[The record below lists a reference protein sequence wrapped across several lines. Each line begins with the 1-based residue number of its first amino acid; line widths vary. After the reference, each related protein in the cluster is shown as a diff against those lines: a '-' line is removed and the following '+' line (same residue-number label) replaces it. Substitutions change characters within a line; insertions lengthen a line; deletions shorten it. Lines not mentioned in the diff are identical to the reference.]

1 MLAHAADPRHWQY
14 MPSKSQNRPQ
24 RALEGVK
31 VLDLSRVLAGPWSTQ
46 ILADF
51 GADVF
56 KVERPGQGDDTRAW
70 GPPFLKLPDGSD
82 DPQESAYYL
91 CANRNKRSAVIDIAE
106 PQGAELVRQ
115 LAAKADILVENFKVG
130 SLARKGLDYASIVAI
145 NPRIVYCSITGFG
158 QTGPY
163 AHRGGYDFVAQGM
176 GGFMSVTGE
185 EHGGPLRAGVAMAD
199 LSTGNFA
206 TISILMALRHAERTG
221 AGQQIDISL
230 LDTQIAMMANQGS
243 SYLVSGAVP
252 GRMGNRH
259 PTVVPYTTFAVAD
272 GVLIIAIGND
282 AQFRAFC
289 TEMGRPELS
298 TDPRFALARDRTANR
313 DAIEQIVADL
323 VRGARRDDVIARL
336 EACGVPVGP
345 VNDLAD
351 VFADPFVAA
360 RRTVHHFQRDD
371 GVEIPSVAYPG
382 KLSATPADYR
392 YQPPRAG
399 EQTREL
405 LHEWLGLDAAELAVL
420 EAAGIVA
427 QG

>member
-1 MLAHAADPRHWQY
+1 MQGQEKPGQADLGRL
-14 MPSKSQNRPQ
+14 
-24 RALEGVK
+24 RALDGIK

-56 KVERPGQGDDTRAW
+56 KVEIPGKGDDTRGW

-91 CANRNKRSAVIDIAE
+91 CTNRNKRSAAIDLAT
-106 PQGAELVRQ
+106 PAGAALIRR
-115 LAAKADILVENFKVG
+115 LAAKADIMVENFKVG
-130 SLARKGLDYASIVAI
+130 GLARYGLDYASIAAI
-145 NPRIVYCSITGFG
+145 NPGIVYCSITGFG

-163 AHRGGYDFVAQGM
+163 ADRGGYDFVAQGM

-185 EHGGPLRAGVAMAD
+185 AGGGPLRAGVAMAD

-221 AGQQIDISL
+221 EGQQIDISL

-243 SYLVSGAVP
+243 SYLVGGINP

-259 PTVVPYTTFAVAD
+259 PTVVPYTTFDVAD

-282 AQFRAFC
+282 GQFRAFC
-289 TEMGRPELS
+289 HEMGVPEIAE
-298 TDPRFALARDRTANR
+298 DDRFKLARNRQVNR
-313 DAIEQIVADL
+313 DAIEGIVEDL
-323 VRGARRDDVIARL
+323 VKDQHRDVLIARL
-336 EACGVPVGP
+336 VACGVPAGP
-345 VNDLAD
+345 VNTLKD
-351 VFADPFVAA
+351 VFADPFVEA
-360 RRTVHHFQRDD
+360 RETVHRFVRAD
-371 GVEIPSVAYPG
+371 GVEIPTVAYPG

-392 YQPPRAG
+392 YQPPRVG
-399 EQTREL
+399 EQSREL
-405 LHEWLGLDAAELAVL
+405 LRDWLGLDGAELAAL
-420 EAAGIVA
+420 EAAGVVS
-427 QG
+427 QR

>member
-1 MLAHAADPRHWQY
+1 MSDKP
-14 MPSKSQNRPQ
+14 
-24 RALEGVK
+24 RALEGIK

-56 KVERPGQGDDTRAW
+56 KIEHPGRGDDTRGW
-70 GPPFLKLPDGSD
+70 GPPFLKLPDGTD

-91 CANRNKRSAVIDIAE
+91 CANRNKRSAAIDLARPE
-106 PQGAELVRQ
+106 GAALVRR
-115 LAAKADILVENFKVG
+115 LAAEADVLVENFKPG
-130 SLARKGLDYASIVAI
+130 GLAKYGLDYPSLAAI
-145 NPRIVYCSITGFG
+145 NPRLVYCSITGFG

-163 AHRGGYDFVAQGM
+163 RNRGGYDFVAQGM

-185 EHGGPLRAGVAMAD
+185 AGGGPLRAGVAMAD
-199 LSTGNFA
+199 LSTGNYA
-206 TISILMALRHAERTG
+206 TISILVALRHAERSG
-221 AGQQIDISL
+221 EGQHIDISL

-243 SYLVSGAVP
+243 NYLVGGIVP
-252 GRMGNRH
+252 GRLGNRH

-282 AQFRAFC
+282 GQFRAFC
-289 TEMGRPELS
+289 AEMGKPELG
-298 TDPRFALARDRTANR
+298 TDPRFALARDRLINR
-313 DAIEQIVADL
+313 DAIEGIVQEL
-323 VRGARRDDVIARL
+323 VRGEERDALIARL

-345 VNDLAD
+345 VNTLED
-351 VFADPFVAA
+351 VFSDPFVEA
-360 RRTVHHFQRDD
+360 RNTVYRFERED

-392 YQPPRAG
+392 YQPPRVG

-405 LHEWLGLDAAELAVL
+405 LSDWLGLDEAELAAL
-420 EAAGIVA
+420 EAAGAVV
-427 QG
+427 QR

>member
-1 MLAHAADPRHWQY
+1 MENGTAHAP
-14 MPSKSQNRPQ
+14 P
-24 RALEGVK
+24 RALDGVR

-56 KVERPGQGDDTRAW
+56 KVEQPGKGDDTRGW
-70 GPPFLKLPDGSD
+70 GPPFLQLPDGSD

-91 CANRNKRSAVIDIAE
+91 CANRNKRSAAIDLAH
-106 PQGAELVRQ
+106 PAGAALVRR
-115 LAAKADILVENFKVG
+115 LAQQADILVENFKVG
-130 SLARKGLDYASIVAI
+130 GLAKYGLDYASIAAI

-163 AHRGGYDFVAQGM
+163 AQRGGYDFIAQGM
-176 GGFMSVTGE
+176 GGLMSITGE
-185 EHGGPLRAGVAMAD
+185 ADGAPMKVGVAMAD
-199 LSTGNFA
+199 LATGNYA
-206 TISILMALRHAERTG
+206 AISILMALRHAERTG
-221 AGQQIDISL
+221 QGQHIDISL
-230 LDTQIAMMANQGS
+230 LDAQIAMLANQGS
-243 SYLVSGAVP
+243 SHLVGGVNP

-272 GVLIIAIGND
+272 GTVIIAIGND
-282 AQFRAFC
+282 GQFAAFC
-289 TEMGRPELS
+289 REMGVPDLAE
-298 TDPRFALARDRTANR
+298 DPRFKLARARVINR
-313 DAIEQIVADL
+313 DAIERIVADL
-323 VRGARRDDVIARL
+323 VCDQPRDALIARL

-345 VNDLAD
+345 VNTVAD

-360 RRTVHHFQRDD
+360 RGTVHRFVRAD

-392 YQPPRAG
+392 YQPPKVG
-399 EQTREL
+399 EQTRAL
-405 LHEWLGLDAAELAVL
+405 LQDWLTLSADELAAL
-420 EAAGIVA
+420 EAQKVVV

>member
-1 MLAHAADPRHWQY
+1 MQ
-14 MPSKSQNRPQ
+14 QNDQPAPA
-24 RALEGVK
+24 RALDGIK

-56 KVERPGQGDDTRAW
+56 KVELPGKGDDTRGW
-70 GPPFLKLPDGSD
+70 GPPFLKLLDGSD

-91 CANRNKRSAVIDIAE
+91 CTNRNKRSAAIDLAS
-106 PQGAELVRQ
+106 PTGAALIRR
-115 LAAKADILVENFKVG
+115 LAAEADILVENFKVG
-130 SLARKGLDYASIVAI
+130 GLAKYGLDYASIAAI

-158 QTGPY
+158 QNGPY
-163 AHRGGYDFVAQGM
+163 ATRGGYDFVAQGM

-185 EHGGPLRAGVAMAD
+185 EGGGPLRAGVAMAD

-221 AGQQIDISL
+221 EGQQIDISL

-243 SYLVSGAVP
+243 SYLVGGVNP

-259 PTVVPYTTFAVAD
+259 PTVVPYKTFDVAD
-272 GVLIIAIGND
+272 GVAIVAIGND
-282 AQFRAFC
+282 SQFRAFC
-289 TEMGRPELS
+289 HEMGAPDLAE
-298 TDPRFALARDRTANR
+298 DDRFKLARNRQIHR
-313 DAIEQIVADL
+313 DAIEQIVQDL
-323 VRGARRDDVIARL
+323 VGDQHRDVLIARL
-336 EACGVPVGP
+336 VACGVPAGP
-345 VNDLAD
+345 VNTLKD
-351 VFADPFVAA
+351 VFADPFVEA
-360 RRTVHHFQRDD
+360 RQTVHRFVRDD

-392 YQPPRAG
+392 YQPPKVG
-399 EQTREL
+399 EQSREL
-405 LHEWLGLDAAELAVL
+405 LHDWLGLDGAELAAL
-420 EAAGIVA
+420 EAAGVVK

>member
-1 MLAHAADPRHWQY
+1 MQQQEKPVYSGIA
-14 MPSKSQNRPQ
+14 RP
-24 RALEGVK
+24 RALDGIK

-56 KVERPGQGDDTRAW
+56 KVEIPGKGDDTRGW

-91 CANRNKRSAVIDIAE
+91 CTNRNKRSAAIDLAS
-106 PQGAELVRQ
+106 PAGAALIRR
-115 LAAKADILVENFKVG
+115 LAAEADILVENFKVG
-130 SLARKGLDYASIVAI
+130 GLAKYGLDYEHIAAI

-163 AHRGGYDFVAQGM
+163 ADRGGYDFVAQGM

-185 EHGGPLRAGVAMAD
+185 AGGGPLRAGVAMAD

-221 AGQQIDISL
+221 EGQQIDISL

-243 SYLVSGAVP
+243 SYLVGGINP

-272 GVLIIAIGND
+272 GVVIIAIGND
-282 AQFRAFC
+282 GQFRAFC
-289 TEMGRPELS
+289 HEMGVADVAE
-298 TDPRFALARDRTANR
+298 DERFKLARNRLIHR
-313 DAIEQIVADL
+313 DAIEAIVQDL
-323 VRGARRDDVIARL
+323 VRGSNRDPLIERL
-336 EACGVPVGP
+336 VACGVPVGP
-345 VNDLAD
+345 VNTLKD
-351 VFADPFVAA
+351 VFADPFVEA
-360 RRTVHHFQRDD
+360 RGTVHRFVRDD
-371 GVEIPSVAYPG
+371 GVEIPTVAYPG

-392 YQPPRAG
+392 YQPPKVG
-399 EQTREL
+399 EQSREL
-405 LHEWLGLDAAELAVL
+405 LHDWLGLEGEELAAL
-420 EAAGIVA
+420 EA
-427 QG
+427 QGVIKQG